1 MHKNNR
7 PGRKAAIRATVFT
20 LFLCVLAN
28 SASAYW
34 TSTTTY
40 GSQSVTL
47 NGTAQNQSS
56 TISIPSGAFAYAA
69 GTSNGSVSYS
79 QSGSSVTVSVSGGAS
94 STSSSQVWNSTK
106 YSKSVSVTCGP
117 QSSQTFASTYSY
129 SDGSYS
135 GTLYP
140 SGSAVLVG
148 GLPSASKT
156 ATYDYT
162 DTYPATATITSISN
176 GTLYYS
182 WYYPS
187 ISHTYAY
194 SDSGGYTGTLTFT
207 GYANATYVTSTF
219 NFPAPNYVGQTST
232 ATCTHIFHYSGT
244 VTRPDTRTWDM
255 TYTGAVYMG
264 GHDTVYTTTYPY
276 TVTVYYE
283 LVSSVW
289 VSDTTPPT
297 GSYTL
302 SPSSI
307 TDGNVVIS
315 VTASDLGSGVKSIT
329 LPDGTVVSG
338 SSATWTTTDDST
350 YSFILTDN
358 DGNTKTYPVV
368 VSNIDRTVTVTH
380 PVSVGYWIDPNETTL
395 FFCPD
400 LTITNDSRINV
411 RVSVLL
417 LRAKSGGSLT
427 FNDVPPSQY
436 ADWSRLTTAQT
447 KSDIALGLR
456 VKENNTGS
464 NTWYAINNTA
474 TLYAAGI
481 TGKTALGVLNPN
493 GASGNLAFSASFGNA
508 WDAAYT
514 SVHNLLLVF
523 DAC

>member
-1 MHKNNR
+1 MHKNFYLC
-7 PGRKAAIRATVFT
+7 RKAAFRAAVFT

-47 NGTAQNQSS
+47 NGTAQSQSS
-56 TISIPSGAFAYAA
+56 TVSIPSGAIAYSAS
-69 GTSNGSVSYS
+69 TSNGSVSWS
-79 QSGSSVTVSVSGGAS
+79 QSGSTVTVNASGGSS
-94 STSSSQVWNSTK
+94 STSSWQVWDSAK

-117 QSSQTFASTYSY
+117 QSSQTFASSYSF

-162 DTYPATATITSISN
+162 DTYPTTATITSISN
-176 GTLYYS
+176 GTIYFS

-187 ISHTYAY
+187 VSSTYAY
-194 SDSGGYTGTLTFT
+194 SDSDGYSGTLTFT
-207 GYANATYVTSTF
+207 GYNNATYVSSTF
-219 NFPAPNYVGQTST
+219 NFPTPNYVGQTST
-232 ATCTHIFHYSGT
+232 ATCTHIFHYSGA

-255 TYTGAVYMG
+255 TYYGVVYMG
-264 GHDTVYTTTYPY
+264 GYDTVYTTTYPY
-276 TVTVYYE
+276 TVTVYYD

-289 VSDTTPPT
+289 VSDTTPPA

-315 VTASDLGSGVKSIT
+315 VTASDAGSGVKSIT

-338 SSATWTTTDDST
+338 SSATCTAMDNGT
-350 YSFILTDN
+350 YSFILMDN
-358 DGNTKTYPVV
+358 DGNTAIYPVV

-380 PVSVGYWIDPNETTL
+380 PVSVGYSINPNSATP
-395 FFCPD
+395 FVCPD
-400 LTITNDSRINV
+400 LTITNNSRIMV
-411 RVSVLL
+411 RVSVLQL
-417 LRAKSGGSLT
+417 KAVSGGSLT
-427 FNDVPPSQY
+427 FRDVLPSQY
-436 ADWSRLTTAQT
+436 ADWSRLTVAQT
-447 KSDIALGLR
+447 ESDLALGLR
-456 VKENNTGS
+456 VKESNTGP
-464 NTWYAINNTA
+464 NTWYAINNMA
-474 TLYAAGI
+474 TLYAEGI

-493 GASGNLAFSASFGNA
+493 GASGNLTFTASCGNA
-508 WDAAYT
+508 WGAVYT
-514 SVHNLLLVF
+514 SVHNLALEF
-523 DAC
+523 DIC